1 MKKKQ
6 KEVQMQEQF
15 KEQKPEYQILKK
27 HTLKEMIEIG
37 RASCRERV

>member
-15 KEQKPEYQILKK
+15 KEQEPEYQILKK
-27 HTLKEMIEIG
+27 HYFKRNDCT
-37 RASCRERV
+37 SWN